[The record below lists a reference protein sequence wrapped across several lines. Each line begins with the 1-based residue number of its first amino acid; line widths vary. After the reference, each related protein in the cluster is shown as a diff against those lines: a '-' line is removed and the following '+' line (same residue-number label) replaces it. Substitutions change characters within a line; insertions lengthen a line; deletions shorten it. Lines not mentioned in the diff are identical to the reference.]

1 MERWVGGIIGSSGTI
16 SGVLSEGQDVALT
29 RKRTGDYSEN
39 PIENRQYADETEKR
53 SVMTIAQMDP
63 AVTLENLRTS
73 KPEKVTI
80 VLLSGDMDRAMAAFI
95 IATGA
100 AAMGMQVTVFF
111 TFWGLNAI
119 RRNGATSSAKDWLRQ
134 MFGLLNKGG
143 ANSLPLSR
151 FHFWGLG
158 TKMMQKVMKQNRM
171 PGVPELMET
180 ALDLGVHFIACTT
193 TMGLMGITKDTLIEG
208 IDQFAGVTTYLA
220 EAKQGSVNLFI

>member
-1 MERWVGGIIGSSGTI
+1 
-16 SGVLSEGQDVALT
+16 
-29 RKRTGDYSEN
+29 
-39 PIENRQYADETEKR
+39 
-53 SVMTIAQMDP
+53 MTIAQMDP
-63 AVTLENLRTS
+63 AVALAGLQTA
-73 KPEKVTI
+73 KPDKVTI

-119 RRNGATSSAKDWLRQ
+119 RRQGAASSAKDWLRQ

-143 ANSLPLSR
+143 ADSLPLSR

-180 ALDLGVHFIACTT
+180 ALDLGVRFIACTT